1 MIYFK
6 HRRALALSAAI
17 VLSMTNLA
25 VAQSKSVGS
34 SGTQAAKVEYSETSY
49 QRTLQ
54 KLKREGFK
62 VISIKKS
69 FLGRIRILALKNN
82 NLREI
87 IISRSTGEIK
97 RDAIISSNGSIE
109 IEENITGS
117 GSSSLGSSVGSAT
130 SGGVSGAV
138 GNVGNTVGEVE
149 GAVGGLGGTVGSVG
163 GAVESAIGGLGN

>member
-17 VLSMTNLA
+17 VLTMTTAA
-25 VAQSKSVGS
+25 VAQSKSAGS
-34 SGTQAAKVEYSETSY
+34 SGTQTATVEFSETSY

-62 VISIKKS
+62 IISIKKS

-97 RDAIISSNGSIE
+97 RDAIISSNGSAE
-109 IEENITGS
+109 IEENVTGS
-117 GSSSLGSSVGSAT
+117 GVSTLGSSIGSAT
-130 SGGVSGAV
+130 SGSVSGAV
-138 GNVGNTVGEVE
+138 GNTGSAVGEIEGSVGSVGGAVE
-149 GAVGGLGGTVGSVG
+149 GAVGGLG
-163 GAVESAIGGLGN
+163 L